1 MQKSVIFGSLA
12 VGAIVLVGVTVTL
25 VITLQDVTLA
35 PQLDKVVV
43 TATQGSLT
51 GEVIPEA
58 GMFFGIPFSQPPV
71 GEFRWKK
78 PRQPVNFPDGHW
90 DATYKRPACIQI
102 CHQPAEEYSCPP
114 PNEIDEDCLYL
125 NIWVPSRILRLVDSD
140 NVIGGQHYV
149 VSEEYQ
155 NGDDNSLAVLLF
167 LHGGNFLNGAGSA
180 TLYDNRYLADQGNII
195 GITMNYRMGPL
206 GFLVQGEGEDAA
218 IGNYGIW
225 DQIRALEWIKE
236 NIKYFGGNPN
246 KVTVSGQSAGCESI
260 GVLMTSPQVEDGLFH
275 QTIMES
281 NPFGLPFRTWEN
293 AMEFGSRFAEAAGC
307 IRGDMECLRKAD
319 TETILKGFAASSLE
333 VVGFD
338 KILLIFQPW
347 SPVIDGEF
355 LPDQPIN
362 LFVQGKAKQ
371 LPSIIGGTIE
381 EAVLYVALAFPRP
394 VSNMAYRGVL
404 KTVMKED
411 YQPFI
416 NYFPPTCRPL
426 VDFTCDNRD
435 ILSQIGTEFLFL
447 CPMRQVLNYMETNT
461 YFYIFN
467 QTWSFYELWEIPMCF
482 DAVCHAAELP
492 YVFNVANLTVHDYDA
507 EEKVLSERMGFY
519 WTNFVKYGN
528 PNGRPSKTEK
538 DARLGQIVDGDKVGA
553 IHWPKYRE
561 TEDIDSGTYKALQ
574 MTKTGDFVMENPY
587 KANCDFMDELDSYGE
602 HFTYD

>member
-1 MQKSVIFGSLA
+1 MEKR
-12 VGAIVLVGVTVTL
+12 AIIGFIAIGVLVLVGVTVTL
-25 VITLQDVTLA
+25 VLTLKDVTLA
-35 PQLDKVVV
+35 PQLDRVVV
-43 TATQGSLT
+43 KATQGRLT
-51 GEVIPEA
+51 GKVTPEA
-58 GMFFGIPFSQPPV
+58 GIFFGIPFSQPPV

-78 PRQPVNFPDGHW
+78 PRQPVEFPGRHW

-114 PNEIDEDCLYL
+114 PTELDEDCLYL

-140 NVIGGQHYV
+140 DVIGGQHYV

-180 TLYDNRYLADQGNII
+180 TLYDNRYLADKGNII
-195 GITMNYRMGPL
+195 GMTMNYRMGPL
-206 GFLVQGEGEDAA
+206 GFLVQGEGQDAA
-218 IGNYGIW
+218 VGNYGIW

-260 GVLMTSPQVEDGLFH
+260 GVLMTSPYVEDGLFH

-319 TETILKGFAASSLE
+319 TETILKGFTESSLE

-347 SPVIDGEF
+347 SPVIDGDF

-362 LFVQGKAKQ
+362 SFVQGKAKQ

-381 EAVLYVALAFPRP
+381 ECVLYIALAFPRP
-394 VSNMAYRGVL
+394 VSNLAYRAVL
-404 KTVMKED
+404 KTVLKED
-411 YQPFI
+411 YRPVIQF
-416 NYFPPTCRPL
+416 FPPTCRPV

-435 ILSQIGTEFLFL
+435 LLSQIATEYLFL
-447 CPMRQVLNYMETNT
+447 CPMRHVLNHMTTDT

-482 DAVCHAAELP
+482 DAVCHGAELP
-492 YVFNVANLTVHDYDA
+492 YVFNIGNLTVHDYDA
-507 EEKVLSERMGFY
+507 EEKVLAERMGFY

-528 PNGRPSKTEK
+528 PNGPPSKANK
-538 DARLGQIVDGDKVGA
+538 DARLGQIVDGNKVGA
-553 IHWPKYRE
+553 IHWPQFRE
-561 TEDIDSGTYKALQ
+561 SQDRFNGTYKALQ
-574 MTKTGDFVMENPY
+574 MKKTGDYVMENPY
-587 KANCDFMDELDSYGE
+587 KINCDFMDEVDAYGD
-602 HFTYD
+602 HFTYN